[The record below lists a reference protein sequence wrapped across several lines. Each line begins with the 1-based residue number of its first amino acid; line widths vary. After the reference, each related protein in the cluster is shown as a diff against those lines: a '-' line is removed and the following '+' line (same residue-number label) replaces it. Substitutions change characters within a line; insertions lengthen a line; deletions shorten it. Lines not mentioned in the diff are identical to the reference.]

1 MGRDVKPTLKTWER
15 FNPNPRRTTAYCNTF
30 FDVNCIP
37 IINLSWFISRL
48 ANKSPIKSPMTG
60 PPIIGN
66 KFPRYQAM
74 SDISIEIL
82 IPGKNSFIFIKSSPK
97 KLAIL

>member
-1 MGRDVKPTLKTWER
+1 
-15 FNPNPRRTTAYCNTF
+15 
-30 FDVNCIP
+30 
-37 IINLSWFISRL
+37 
-48 ANKSPIKSPMTG
+48 MTG

>member
-1 MGRDVKPTLKTWER
+1 MGRDVNPTLKTWER
-15 FNPNPRRTTAYCNTF
+15 FNPNPRRITAYCNTF

-37 IINLSWFISRL
+37 IKIFFWFIGRL

-66 KFPRYQAM
+66 NFPRYQAM
-74 SDISIEIL
+74 SAISIEML
-82 IPGKNSFIFIKSSPK
+82 IPGKNSFIFIKLPP
-97 KLAIL
+97 